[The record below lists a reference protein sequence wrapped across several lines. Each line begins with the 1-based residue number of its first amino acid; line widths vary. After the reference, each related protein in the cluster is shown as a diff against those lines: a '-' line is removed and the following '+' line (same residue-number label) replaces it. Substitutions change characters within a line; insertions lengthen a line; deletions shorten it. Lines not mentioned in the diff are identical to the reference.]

1 MAKQDLHLT
10 RNIGIMAHIDA
21 GKTTTSERI
30 LFYTGLTHKIGE
42 VHDGAAT
49 MDWMAQEQERG
60 ITITSA
66 ATTTFWNWNGNKYK
80 INLID
85 TPGHVDFTAEVER
98 SLRVLDGAVAAYCAV
113 GGVEP
118 QSETVWRQADKYNVP
133 RIGYVNKMDRSGAD
147 FFEVVR
153 QMKDVLGAK
162 AVPVVIPIG
171 AEENFKGVVDLV
183 KMKAILWHDE
193 TMGAEYTVE
202 EIPADLVDEAQ
213 EWRDKMLET
222 VAEYDETLME
232 KFFDD
237 PASITEEEIL
247 TALRAATVSMEITPM
262 LCGSSFKNKGVQTLL
277 DYVCAFLPSPLDT
290 PNVVGTN
297 PETGEE
303 EDRKPSEDEKTSA
316 LAFKIATDPYVG
328 RLTFIRVYSG
338 KVEAGSYIY
347 NTRSGKKERVSRLFQ
362 MHSNHQNPV
371 EVIGAGDIGAGVGFK
386 DIRTGDTLCD
396 EDAPIVL
403 ESMDF
408 PDPVI
413 GIAVEPK
420 TQKDLDKL
428 SNGLAKL
435 AEEDPTFTVRTDEQ
449 SGQTVISGMGE
460 LHLDII
466 IDRLKREFKVECNQ
480 GKPQVNYKEA
490 ITKTVNLREVY
501 KKQSGGRG
509 KFADIIVNVGPI
521 DEDFEGTGLQFINS
535 VTGGNIPKE
544 FIPAVQKGFESA
556 MKNGILGG
564 FPMDSLKVELVDG
577 SFHPVDSDQLSFE
590 ICAIQ
595 AYKNA
600 CAQAKPVLMEPI
612 MKLEVVTPEE
622 NMGDVIG
629 DLNKRRGQVE
639 GMDTSRSGARI
650 VKAMVP
656 LGEMF
661 GYVTALRTITSG
673 RATSSMTYDH
683 HAPVSSSIAKA
694 VLEEIKGRVDLGGRR
709 IIKKL
714 F

>member
-193 TMGAEYTVE
+193 TMGAEYSVE

-222 VAEYDETLME
+222 VAEYDEALME

-247 TALRAATVSMEITPM
+247 AGLRAATVSMEITPM

-521 DEDFEGTGLQFINS
+521 DDDFEGTGLQFINS

-544 FIPAVQKGFESA
+544 FSPAVQKGFESA

-694 VLEEIKGRVDLGGRR
+694 VLEEIKGRVDLV
-709 IIKKL
+709 
-714 F
+714 

>member
-1 MAKQDLHLT
+1 MGRKFSLEKT

-21 GKTTTSERI
+21 GKTTTTERI
-30 LFYTGLTHKIGE
+30 LFYTGRTHKLGE
-42 VHDGAAT
+42 THEGAAT
-49 MDWMAQEQERG
+49 MDWMEQEQERG

-66 ATTTFWNWNGNKYK
+66 ATTAQWKDTR
-80 INLID
+80 INIID
-85 TPGHVDFTAEVER
+85 TPGHVDFTVEVER
-98 SLRVLDGAVAAYCAV
+98 SLRVLDGAVTVLCAK

-118 QSETVWRQADKYNVP
+118 QSETVWRQAEKYGVP
-133 RIGYVNKMDRSGAD
+133 RMIFVNKMDILGANYFHVLDMIHDRLKANAVAVQLPIGSEAD
-147 FFEVVR
+147 FV
-153 QMKDVLGAK
+153 G
-162 AVPVVIPIG
+162 II
-171 AEENFKGVVDLV
+171 DLI

-193 TMGAEYTVE
+193 TMGAEYDVE
-202 EIPADLVDEAQ
+202 EIPADLLAEAE
-213 EWRDKMLET
+213 EWRGKMLE
-222 VAEYDETLME
+222 VAAECDEALME
-232 KFFDD
+232 KFFED
-237 PASITEEEIL
+237 PDTITEEEIVAAIRKGTL
-247 TALRAATVSMEITPM
+247 ALDIVPM
-262 LCGSSFKNKGVQTLL
+262 TCGSSFKNKGVQTLL
-277 DYVCAFLPSPLDT
+277 DYVCMFLPSPLDT
-290 PNVVGTN
+290 PSVVGTN

-303 EDRKPSEDEKTSA
+303 ETRTPSEDDKTSA

-328 RLTFIRVYSG
+328 RLTFFRVYSG
-338 KVEAGSYIY
+338 KIEAGSYVY
-347 NTRSGKKERVSRLFQ
+347 NVRSGKKERVSRIFQ

-386 DIRTGDTLCD
+386 DIRTGDTLAD
-396 EDAPIVL
+396 EGAPIVL

-466 IDRLKREFKVECNQ
+466 IDRLRREFKVECNQ

-490 ITKTVNLREVY
+490 ISKTVNLREVY

-509 KFADIIVNVGPI
+509 KFADIIVNVGPV
-521 DEDFEGTGLQFINS
+521 DEDFKEGGLQFINK

-544 FIPAVQKGFESA
+544 FIPSVQKGFENA
-556 MKNGILGG
+556 MKSGVLGG
-564 FPMDSLKVELVDG
+564 YPLDSLKVELLDG

-590 ICAIQ
+590 IAALQ

-600 CAQAKPVLMEPI
+600 CAQAGPCLMEPM

-639 GMDTSRSGARI
+639 GMESGRSGARI
-650 VKAMVP
+650 VKATVP
-656 LGEMF
+656 LAEMF

-673 RATSSMTYDH
+673 RATSSMQYDH
-683 HAPVSSSIAKA
+683 HAPVSNSIAKA
-694 VLEEIKGRVDLGGRR
+694 VLEEVKGRVDL
-709 IIKKL
+709 IK
-714 F
+714 